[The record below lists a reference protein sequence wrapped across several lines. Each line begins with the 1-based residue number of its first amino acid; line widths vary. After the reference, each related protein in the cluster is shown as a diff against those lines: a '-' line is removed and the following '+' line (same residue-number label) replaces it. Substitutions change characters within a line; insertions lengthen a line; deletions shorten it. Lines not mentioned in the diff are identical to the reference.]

1 MYGRMIDERAIEERY
16 AALCDQLD
24 ERGRR
29 LHAAAEVRA
38 IGYGGLAAGARAT
51 GLSRGTI
58 GRGVKDLDH
67 APLPSGR
74 VRRDGGGRHP
84 LSASDPTLLEDLR
97 QLIEPLTLGD
107 PVRPLRW
114 VSKSHKKLA
123 AALQA
128 QGHTVSPNTVRKL
141 LPQLGYS
148 RQANRKANDGR
159 QHADRDAQFE
169 HINTQVLVFQ
179 ADDQPVISVDTKKKE
194 LVGNYTNKGTDYR
207 PEGQPRRTEVHD
219 FEDKELG
226 KVVPYGVYDLADN
239 SGWVSLGVTSDTA
252 EFAVNAI
259 RSWFDNKGR
268 ALYPAASRLMI
279 TADCGGS
286 NGARVRLWKR
296 ELQDLADQTGL
307 TISVCHFPP
316 GTSKWNRIEHRLFC
330 HITQNW
336 RGHPLTSRLA
346 VIELI
351 AATTTTTGL
360 TVECELDTNTYQ
372 KGIKVTA
379 AEMATL
385 NIERDAFHPEWNY
398 TIAPR
403 HTPSN

>member
-1 MYGRMIDERAIEERY
+1 MFGRMIDERAIEERY
-16 AALCDQLD
+16 AALRDQLD

-29 LHAAAEVRA
+29 LYAAAEVRA
-38 IGYGGLAAGARAT
+38 ISYGGLAAVARAT
-51 GLSRGTI
+51 GMSRGTI
-58 GRGVKDLDH
+58 GRGLKDLDR

-84 LSASDPTLLEDLR
+84 LSITDPTLLEDLR
-97 QLIEPLTLGD
+97 QLIEPVTLGD
-107 PVRPLRW
+107 PMRPLLW

-141 LPQLGYS
+141 LHQLGYS
-148 RQANRKANDGR
+148 RQANRKANDGC
-159 QHADRDAQFE
+159 QHAERDAQFE
-169 HINTQVLVFQ
+169 HINAQVGAFQ

-194 LVGNYTNKGTDYR
+194 LIGNVTNKGTDYR
-207 PEGQPRRTEVHD
+207 PVGPPRRTEVHD
-219 FEDKELG
+219 FEQKDLG
-226 KVVPYGVYDLADN
+226 KVVPDGVYDLAED
-239 SGWVSLGVTSDTA
+239 SGWVSVGITGDTA
-252 EFAVNAI
+252 QFAVNAI
-259 RSWFDNKGR
+259 RCWFETMGR
-268 ALYPAASRLMI
+268 ERYPAATRLLI

-296 ELQDLADQTGL
+296 ELQTLADDTGL
-307 TISVCHFPP
+307 SITVCHYPP

-336 RGHPLTSRLA
+336 RATPLTSRLA
-346 VIELI
+346 VVDLI

-360 TVECELDTNTYQ
+360 TVACELDTNIYE
-372 KGIKVTA
+372 KGIKVTK

-385 NIERDAFHPEWNY
+385 NLHRDTFHPEWNY
-398 TIAPR
+398 TLTPR
-403 HTPSN
+403 PET

>member
-38 IGYGGLAAGARAT
+38 IGYGGLAAVARAT

-97 QLIEPLTLGD
+97 QLIEPVTLGD

-123 AALQA
+123 AALRA

-141 LPQLGYS
+141 LSQLGYS

-159 QHADRDAQFE
+159 QHADRDAPFE
-169 HINTQVLVFQ
+169 HINAQVRAFQ

-194 LVGNYTNKGTDYR
+194 LVGNFTNKGTDYR
-207 PEGQPRRTEVHD
+207 PAGQPRRTEVHD
-219 FEDKELG
+219 FEKKDLG
-226 KVVPYGVYDLADN
+226 KVVPYGVYDLADD
-239 SGWVSLGVTSDTA
+239 SGWVSVGITSDTA

-259 RSWFDNKGR
+259 GCWLEKMGR
-268 ALYPAASRLMI
+268 ERYPTASRLLI

-296 ELQDLADQTGL
+296 ELQMLADETGL
-307 TISVCHFPP
+307 SITVCHYPP

-336 RGHPLTSRLA
+336 RAKPLTSRLA
-346 VIELI
+346 VVDLI

-360 TVECELDTNTYQ
+360 TVACELDTKTYE
-372 KGIKVTA
+372 KGIKITK

-385 NIERDAFHPEWNY
+385 NLHRDTFHPEWNY
-398 TIAPR
+398 TIEPR
-403 HTPSN
+403 PQT

>member
-1 MYGRMIDERAIEERY
+1 MYDRMIDERAIGERY
-16 AALCDQLD
+16 AALRDQLD

-38 IGYGGLAAGARAT
+38 IGYGGLAAVARAT
-51 GLSRGTI
+51 GMSRGTI
-58 GRGVKDLDH
+58 GRGLKDLDR
-67 APLPSGR
+67 APLSHGR

-97 QLIEPLTLGD
+97 RLIEPLTLGD

-123 AALQA
+123 AALRA

-169 HINTQVLVFQ
+169 HINAQVRAFQ

-194 LVGNYTNKGTDYR
+194 LVGNFSNKGTDYR

-219 FEDKELG
+219 FEKKDLG
-226 KVVPYGVYDLADN
+226 KVVPYGVYDLADD
-239 SGWVSLGVTSDTA
+239 SGWVSVGITSDTA
-252 EFAVNAI
+252 QFAVNAI
-259 RSWFDNKGR
+259 GCWFEKMGR
-268 ALYPAASRLMI
+268 ERYPAASRLLI

-296 ELQDLADQTGL
+296 ELQRLADATGL
-307 TISVCHFPP
+307 SITVCHYPP

-336 RGHPLTSRLA
+336 RSTPLTSRLA
-346 VIELI
+346 VVELI

-360 TVECELDTNTYQ
+360 TVACELDTNIYE
-372 KGIKVTA
+372 KGIKVTK

-385 NIERDAFHPEWNY
+385 NLHRDTFHPEWNY
-398 TIAPR
+398 TITPR
-403 HTPSN
+403 TAT

>member
-1 MYGRMIDERAIEERY
+1 MYGRMIDERGIKERY
-16 AALCDQLD
+16 AALCAQLD

-29 LHAAAEVRA
+29 LCAAAEVRA
-38 IGYGGLAAGARAT
+38 LGYGGLAAVARAT
-51 GLSRGTI
+51 GMSRGTI
-58 GRGVKDLDH
+58 GRGLKDLDR

-74 VRRDGGGRHP
+74 VRRDGGGRRP
-84 LSASDPTLLEDLR
+84 LSITDPTLLEDLR
-97 QLIEPLTLGD
+97 QLIEPATLGD
-107 PVRPLRW
+107 PVRPLLW
-114 VSKSHKKLA
+114 VSKSHQKLA
-123 AALQA
+123 AALRA

-141 LPQLGYS
+141 LHQIGYS

-169 HINTQVLVFQ
+169 HLNAQVGAFQ

-194 LVGNYTNKGTDYR
+194 LVGNFTNKGTDYR
-207 PEGQPRRTEVHD
+207 PVGQPRRTEVHD
-219 FEDKELG
+219 CEKKDLG

-239 SGWVSLGVTSDTA
+239 SGWVSVGITSDTA

-259 RSWFDNKGR
+259 RCWYERMGQERYS
-268 ALYPAASRLMI
+268 AASRLLI

-296 ELQDLADQTGL
+296 ELQALADETGL
-307 TISVCHFPP
+307 GITVCHYPP

-336 RGHPLTSRLA
+336 RAKPLTSRLA
-346 VIELI
+346 VVDLI

-360 TVECELDTNTYQ
+360 TVACELDTNTYE
-372 KGIKVTA
+372 KGIKVTK

-385 NIERDAFHPEWNY
+385 NLYRDTFHPEWNY
-398 TIAPR
+398 TIEPR
-403 HTPSN
+403 PST

>member
-1 MYGRMIDERAIEERY
+1 MFGRMIDERAIEERY
-16 AALCDQLD
+16 AALRDQLD

-29 LHAAAEVRA
+29 LYAAAEVRV
-38 IGYGGLAAGARAT
+38 IGYGGMAAVARAT
-51 GLSRGTI
+51 GISRGTI
-58 GRGVKDLDH
+58 GRGLKDLDRG
-67 APLPSGR
+67 PLPHGR

-169 HINTQVLVFQ
+169 HINAQVRAFQ

-194 LVGNYTNKGTDYR
+194 LVGNFSNKGTDYR

-219 FEDKELG
+219 FEKKDLG
-226 KVVPYGVYDLADN
+226 KVVPYGVYDLADD
-239 SGWVSLGVTSDTA
+239 SGWVSVGITSDTA

-259 RSWFDNKGR
+259 GCWFEKMGR
-268 ALYPAASRLMI
+268 KRYPAASRLLI

-296 ELQDLADQTGL
+296 ELQALADATGL
-307 TISVCHFPP
+307 SITVCHYPP
-316 GTSKWNRIEHRLFC
+316 GTSKWNKIEHRLFC

-336 RGHPLTSRLA
+336 RAKPLTSRLA
-346 VIELI
+346 VVELI

-360 TVECELDTNTYQ
+360 TVACELDTNT
-372 KGIKVTA
+372 
-379 AEMATL
+379 
-385 NIERDAFHPEWNY
+385 
-398 TIAPR
+398 
-403 HTPSN
+403 

>member
-1 MYGRMIDERAIEERY
+1 MYGRMIDERAIGERY
-16 AALCDQLD
+16 GALRDQLD

-38 IGYGGLAAGARAT
+38 LGYGGLAAVARAT

-58 GRGVKDLDH
+58 GRGLKDLDH
-67 APLPSGR
+67 APLPRGR

-84 LSASDPTLLEDLR
+84 LSITDPTLLEDLR
-97 QLIEPLTLGD
+97 QLIEPVTLGD
-107 PVRPLRW
+107 PMRPLLW

-123 AALQA
+123 AALRA
-128 QGHTVSPNTVRKL
+128 QGHTISPNTVRKL
-141 LPQLGYS
+141 LHQLGYS

-169 HINTQVLVFQ
+169 HINAQVGAFQ

-194 LVGNYTNKGTDYR
+194 LIGNFTNKGTDYR
-207 PEGQPRRTEVHD
+207 PKGQPRRTEVHD
-219 FEDKELG
+219 FAKKDLG
-226 KVVPYGVYDLADN
+226 KVVPYGVYDLADD
-239 SGWVSLGVTSDTA
+239 SGWVSVGITGDTA
-252 EFAVNAI
+252 QFAVNAI
-259 RSWFDNKGR
+259 RCWFEKMGR
-268 ALYPAASRLMI
+268 ERYPAASRLLI

-296 ELQDLADQTGL
+296 ELQTLADDTGL
-307 TISVCHFPP
+307 SITVCHYPP
-316 GTSKWNRIEHRLFC
+316 GTSKWNKIEHRLFC

-336 RGHPLTSRLA
+336 RAKPLTSRLA
-346 VIELI
+346 VVELI

-360 TVECELDTNTYQ
+360 TVACELDTNTYE
-372 KGIKVTA
+372 KGIKVTK

-385 NIERDAFHPEWNY
+385 NLHRDTFHPEWNY
-398 TIAPR
+398 TIEPR
-403 HTPSN
+403 PST

>member
-1 MYGRMIDERAIEERY
+1 MYGRMIDERAIGERY
-16 AALCDQLD
+16 GALREQLD

-38 IGYGGLAAGARAT
+38 LGYGGLAAVARAT
-51 GLSRGTI
+51 GISRGTI
-58 GRGVKDLDH
+58 GRGLEDLDR
-67 APLPSGR
+67 APPPSGR

-84 LSASDPTLLEDLR
+84 LSATDPTLLEDLR
-97 QLIEPLTLGD
+97 QLIEPVTLGD

-159 QHADRDAQFE
+159 QRADRDAQFE
-169 HINTQVLVFQ
+169 HITAQVRAFQ
-179 ADDQPVISVDTKKKE
+179 ADDQPVISVDTQKKE
-194 LVGNYTNKGTDYR
+194 LVGNFTNKGTDYR
-207 PEGQPRRTEVHD
+207 PESQPRRTEVHD
-219 FEDKELG
+219 FEKKDLG
-226 KVVPYGVYDLADN
+226 KVVPYGVYDLAED
-239 SGWVSLGVTSDTA
+239 SGWVSVGITRDTA
-252 EFAVNAI
+252 QFAVNAI
-259 RSWFDNKGR
+259 GCGFEKMGR
-268 ALYPAASRLMI
+268 ERYPRPSRLLI
-279 TADCGGS
+279 PGDCRRPQ
-286 NGARVRLWKR
+286 GARVRLWKR
-296 ELQDLADQTGL
+296 ELHTLADDTGL
-307 TISVCHFPP
+307 SITVCHSPP

-336 RGHPLTSRLA
+336 RATPLTSRLA

-379 AEMATL
+379 AEMAAL

-403 HTPSN
+403 D

>member
-1 MYGRMIDERAIEERY
+1 MIDEETIRRQYEMLRPA
-16 AALCDQLD
+16 LD
-24 ERGRR
+24 ERVRR
-29 LHAAAEVRA
+29 LFAASHVQILGR
-38 IGYGGLAAGARAT
+38 GGIAAVARAT
-51 GLSRGTI
+51 GIAPSTIRRGLKELNQ
-58 GRGVKDLDH
+58 GVAADQRL
-67 APLPSGR
+67 
-74 VRRDGGGRHP
+74 RRPGGGRKRLADTDP
-84 LSASDPTLLEDLR
+84 SLVSDLLS
-97 QLIEPLTLGD
+97 LIEPATLGD
-107 PVRPLRW
+107 PERPLLW
-114 VSKSHKKLA
+114 VSKSSEKLA
-123 AALQA
+123 AALRA
-128 QGHTVSPNTVRKL
+128 MGHQVSADTVGRL
-141 LPQLGYS
+141 LRRLGFS
-148 RQANRKANDGR
+148 RQGNFKANEGR
-159 QHADRDAQFE
+159 NHPDRDAQFE
-169 HINTQVLVFQ
+169 HINAQVLAFQ

-194 LVGNYTNKGTDYR
+194 LVGNFTHKGTEYR

-219 FEDKELG
+219 VENKELG
-226 KVVPYGVYDLADN
+226 KVVPYGVYDLANN

-268 ALYPAASRLMI
+268 ALYPTASRLMI

-296 ELQDLADQTGL
+296 KLQDLADQTGL

-316 GTSKWNRIEHRLFC
+316 GTSKWNKIEHRLFC

-336 RGHPLTSRLA
+336 RARPLTSRLA

-351 AATTTTTGL
+351 TATTTTTGL

-372 KGIKVTA
+372 KGVKVTA
-379 AEMATL
+379 AEMAAL

-403 HTPSN
+403 GGSND